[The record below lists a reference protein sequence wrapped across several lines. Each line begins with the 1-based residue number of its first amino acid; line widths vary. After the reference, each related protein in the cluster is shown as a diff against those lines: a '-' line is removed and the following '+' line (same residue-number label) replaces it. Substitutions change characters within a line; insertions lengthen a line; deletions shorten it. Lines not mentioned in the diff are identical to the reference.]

1 MALSWHECS
10 LRRCWRTVIA
20 VSALA
25 FGLAACV
32 HAPEPPS
39 PATEAPVWAE
49 VRFPGKRV
57 TTYEPMVQGRYVG
70 WQATAQGSAS
80 MLRKRLHVPQGI
92 QPTLKFAWKTQ
103 ALIPEAVVGVVDRDD
118 AVTSVVVAFDGD
130 HQKLAAKNQML
141 FDLAELVTGERPPY
155 ASLIYVWG
163 DDQAKIESVV
173 NSPRTDRIRK
183 IVLEA
188 GPAHL
193 GQWREYERDV
203 VADFK
208 RAFGEEPGP
217 IIALGLMT
225 DADNTGGRALA
236 WYANI
241 DLVTVR

>member
-1 MALSWHECS
+1 M
-10 LRRCWRTVIA
+10 
-20 VSALA
+20 
-25 FGLAACV
+25 
-32 HAPEPPS
+32 HAQDGRPRETQVQ
-39 PATEAPVWAE
+39 AWEE

-57 TTYEPMVQGRYVG
+57 TGYQPMQQERYIG
-70 WQATAQGSAS
+70 WQATAHGSAS
-80 MLRKRLHVPQGI
+80 MLRKRLHVPQGLE
-92 QPTLKFAWKTQ
+92 PTLKFAWKTN
-103 ALIPEAVVGVVDRDD
+103 ALIPEAVVGKVDRDD
-118 AVTSVVVAFDGD
+118 AVASVVVAFDGD

-163 DDQAKIESVV
+163 DEAAKIGSVV

-193 GQWREYERDV
+193 GQWREYERNV
-203 VADFK
+203 IADFK

-217 IIALGLMT
+217 IIALGIMT
-225 DADNTGGRALA
+225 DADNTGSQAQA